1 MSTSALAFDA
11 SSARTVD
18 ENGFLHV
25 TSSHITKATVNPY
38 YGREIPA
45 GRRPGL
51 IRRRFIT
58 ACETRA
64 NCKSRSG
71 HGKVCPCTSSTISTA
86 RTSPAS

>member
-38 YGREIPA
+38 YGREIPGWQAA
-45 GRRPGL
+45 GLDPEKIYYGL
-51 IRRRFIT
+51 RDPR
-58 ACETRA
+58 ELQ
-64 NCKSRSG
+64 KM
-71 HGKVCPCTSSTISTA
+71 V
-86 RTSPAS
+86 

>member
-38 YGREIPA
+38 YGRGNPRLA
-45 GRRPGL
+45 GG
-51 IRRRFIT
+51 
-58 ACETRA
+58 RA
-64 NCKSRSG
+64 
-71 HGKVCPCTSSTISTA
+71 
-86 RTSPAS
+86 